1 MSPQHPLAALY
12 LYGACGFAALYT
24 VLIITRRHL
33 VESAARDAGIP
44 PGLYRS
50 ALLISGALL
59 WPVIVLVQIARYI
72 SDRRGGRP

>member
-1 MSPQHPLAALY
+1 MSPQHP
-12 LYGACGFAALYT
+12 
-24 VLIITRRHL
+24 
-33 VESAARDAGIP
+33 GIP